1 MSAKPQVKKAKL
13 DGGKDGVSNGPGKFS
28 FWYMFVVMTKN
39 KHIDLF
45 GAFRKKLCFLI
56 ADLKNFGSFSM
67 ILGFLTTV

>member
-1 MSAKPQVKKAKL
+1 
-13 DGGKDGVSNGPGKFS
+13 
-28 FWYMFVVMTKN
+28 MTKN